1 MSCQLPQTNVVKGFV
16 TDASCP
22 RLKSNRCPGQL
33 YCYTVLLTLPVRYQ
47 YQRVWHAAARISIFP
62 APNLLRTPVLSSLRW
77 AALPT
82 AQSLGRDGASVM
94 LSDIDDSAAD
104 TAVSRLSEQ
113 GIKAVYTH
121 CDVSKRDQVQHLISQ
136 TVQQLGGVDIMVA
149 NAGIVRSAPFLEMSE
164 EDFDAVIAVNLKGV
178 FLTCQA
184 AAQQM
189 VKQGGAMIIGLINAG
204 DHSP

>member
-1 MSCQLPQTNVVKGFV
+1 MQRLVDKIAIVTGAAKGIGFAV
-16 TDASCP
+16 
-22 RLKSNRCPGQL
+22 
-33 YCYTVLLTLPVRYQ
+33 
-47 YQRVWHAAARISIFP
+47 
-62 APNLLRTPVLSSLRW
+62 
-77 AALPT
+77 